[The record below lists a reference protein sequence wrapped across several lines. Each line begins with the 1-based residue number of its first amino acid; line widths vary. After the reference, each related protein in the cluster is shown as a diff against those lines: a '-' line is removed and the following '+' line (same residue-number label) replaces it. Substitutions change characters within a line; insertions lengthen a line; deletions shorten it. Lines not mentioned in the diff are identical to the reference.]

1 MNEKLESQTQMESV
15 EVIVDTDEEDTLRTI
30 STFVLVI
37 GICISIFSFVT
48 LSFITVEYPNS
59 EFSSLTEKKY
69 VFNPSGFIVSICILI
84 GSILLSS
91 FLKVISNI
99 SISLKELN
107 SNK

>member
-1 MNEKLESQTQMESV
+1 MNEKLEPQTQIENV
-15 EVIVDTDEEDTLRTI
+15 KINVDTDEEDTLRTI